1 MFTDTQLLKN
11 LVQKTDERFSLT
23 INNLGCQI
31 KSNSVLVVDQHI
43 VIQFILLFKDN
54 DFCEKYINAMSTVKV
69 KKNSQVWINVL
80 DEKEQCVFPFEI
92 ITWQIT
98 SSRNIVVLTSHYT
111 TWYDDFSF
119 LEKLDSNSIVD
130 YDVPDLFLKTTENS
144 CLIVNVKF
152 DVH

>member
-23 INNLGCQI
+23 INNLGYQL
-31 KSNSVLVVDQHI
+31 KPNSALVGDQHI

-54 DFCEKYINAMSTVKV
+54 DFGEKYMNAMSKVKV
-69 KKNSQVWINVL
+69 KKNSPVWINVI

-92 ITWQIT
+92 INWQIT
-98 SSRNIVVLTSHYT
+98 SGKKIVVLTSHYT
-111 TWYDDFSF
+111 WYADFDF

-130 YDVPDLFLKTTENS
+130 YDVPDWFLKTTKNS
-144 CLIVNVKF
+144 CLTVKVKL